1 MTMIPLITFV
11 LAFLILAVVLQ
22 VFRRSVYVNEAGR
35 MRFTSLWRLGVALLL
50 AFFIAS
56 INPLDMQRIDAGYVG
71 IKVSNVGDQRGVG
84 RTEYVTG
91 WVFYNSWI
99 SRIYEFPIHQ
109 QHIEYEEADIVT
121 KGGFRATIKPSFNY
135 SINAGNVANMFQN
148 LRVGVREMEQGW
160 LKNAIVGSVN
170 DVANRYTVDSIF
182 NHREE
187 FESAIVKECNK
198 RVSQW
203 FSVSQ
208 LRTNIVPPREI
219 SESIVAKTR
228 AIQEVQVAENQR
240 QVAVAEA
247 ERKIAEARGDSAQAV
262 IQASG
267 RAEAIR
273 KEQLSLT
280 PLYIEY
286 IKIQKWTGQVPTTVA
301 GSNSGFMIQLPNRSN
316 TNQ

>member
-1 MTMIPLITFV
+1 MISTVVFLVTLFIAGLFLGAFKKSTYFHENGSFKPASLFKPV
-11 LAFLILAVVLQ
+11 LAVIIALVV
-22 VFRRSVYVNEAGR
+22 
-35 MRFTSLWRLGVALLL
+35 TT
-50 AFFIAS
+50 
-56 INPLDMQRIDAGYVG
+56 INPIDVERIDAGHVG
-71 IKVSNVGDQRGVG
+71 IKVSNVGDNRGVG

-109 QHIEYEEADIVT
+109 QHIDYEANDIVT

-135 SINAGNVANMFQN
+135 SINAGNVADMFQN
-148 LRVGVREMEQGW
+148 LRVGVKEMEQGW

-187 FESAIVKECNK
+187 FEADIVKECNK
-198 RVSQW
+198 RVAKW
-203 FSVSQ
+203 FNVSQ
-208 LRTNIVPPREI
+208 LRTNIIPPAEI

-228 AIQEVQVAENQR
+228 AIQEVQVAENRR

-262 IQASG
+262 IQAAG

-273 KEQLSLT
+273 KEQMSLT
-280 PLYIEY
+280 PLYIDY
-286 IKIQKWTGQVPTTVA
+286 IKVQKWSGQVPTTVA
-301 GSNSGFMIQLPNRSN
+301 GGGSSFLIQLPKDKE
-316 TNQ
+316 

>member
-1 MTMIPLITFV
+1 MIGLITFSLV
-11 LAFLILAVVLQ
+11 FIITGIILGVFRKTAYRDQGGRLRPKTIGRLIATVGIAFL
-22 VFRRSVYVNEAGR
+22 
-35 MRFTSLWRLGVALLL
+35 VA
-50 AFFIAS
+50 I
-56 INPLDMQRIDAGYVG
+56 INPIDVERIDAGHVG
-71 IKVSNVGDQRGVG
+71 IKVSNVGDNRGVG

-109 QHIEYEEADIVT
+109 QHIDYEEADIVT
-121 KGGFRATIKPSFNY
+121 RGGFRATIKPSFNY
-135 SINAGNVANMFQN
+135 SINAGNVADMFQN
-148 LRVGVREMEQGW
+148 LRVGVKEMEQGW

-187 FESAIVKECNK
+187 FESAIIKECNK

-203 FSVSQ
+203 FNVSQ

-240 QVAVAEA
+240 QVAVADA
-247 ERKIAEARGDSAQAV
+247 ERKIAQARGDSAKSV
-262 IQASG
+262 IEAAG
-267 RAEAIR
+267 RAEAIK

-286 IKIQKWTGQVPTTVA
+286 IKIQKWNGEVPTTVA
-301 GSNSGFMIQLPNRSN
+301 GANSGFLIQPGQRNN
-316 TNQ
+316 

>member
-1 MTMIPLITFV
+1 MIGIITFLLVFIIVGIILGIFRKDIYRDSNTGRIRPKSIGRLITT
-11 LAFLILAVVLQ
+11 LGIAFILA
-22 VFRRSVYVNEAGR
+22 
-35 MRFTSLWRLGVALLL
+35 
-50 AFFIAS
+50 I
-56 INPLDMQRIDAGYVG
+56 INPINVERIDAGHVG
-71 IKVSNVGDQRGVG
+71 IKVSNVGDNRGVG

-109 QHIEYEEADIVT
+109 QHIDYEEADIVT
-121 KGGFRATIKPSFNY
+121 RGGFRATIRPSFNY
-135 SINAGNVANMFQN
+135 SINAGNVADMFQN
-148 LRVGVREMEQGW
+148 LRVGVKEMEQGW

-187 FESAIVKECNK
+187 FESAIIKECNK

-203 FSVSQ
+203 FNVSQ
-208 LRTNIVPPREI
+208 LRTNIVPPKEI

-228 AIQEVQVAENQR
+228 AIQDVQVAENQR
-240 QVAVAEA
+240 QVAVADA
-247 ERKIAEARGDSAQAV
+247 ERKIAQARGDSAKSV
-262 IQASG
+262 IEAAG
-267 RAEAIR
+267 RAEAIK

-286 IKIQKWTGQVPTTVA
+286 IKIQKWNGEVPSTVA
-301 GSNSGFMIQLPNRSN
+301 GGNTGFIIQPGQKN
-316 TNQ
+316 

>member
-1 MTMIPLITFV
+1 MISLIVFITAV
-11 LAFLILAVVLQ
+11 LVTGLFFGILKK
-22 VFRRSVYVNEAGR
+22 STYVNEAGR
-35 MRFTSLWRLGVALLL
+35 FKAASVVRLAAVLLIAFVTVA
-50 AFFIAS
+50 
-56 INPLDMQRIDAGYVG
+56 INPINVERIDAGHVG
-71 IKVSNVGDQRGVG
+71 IKVSNVGDNRGVG

-109 QHIEYEEADIVT
+109 QHIDYEAADIVT

-135 SINAGNVANMFQN
+135 SINAGNVADMFQN
-148 LRVGVREMEQGW
+148 LRVGVNEMEQGW

-187 FESAIVKECNK
+187 FESDIVKECNK
-198 RVSQW
+198 RVAKW
-203 FSVSQ
+203 FNVSQ
-208 LRTNIVPPREI
+208 LRTNIVPPAEI

-228 AIQEVQVAENQR
+228 AIQEVQVAENRR

-262 IQASG
+262 IQAAG
-267 RAEAIR
+267 RAEAIKR
-273 KEQLSLT
+273 EQLSLT
-280 PLYIEY
+280 SLYIDY
-286 IKIQKWTGQVPTTVA
+286 IKVQKWSGQVPTTVA
-301 GSNSGFMIQLPNRSN
+301 GGNSGFLIQLPKDGKE
-316 TNQ
+316 

>member
-1 MTMIPLITFV
+1 MISTIV
-11 LAFLILAVVLQ
+11 
-22 VFRRSVYVNEAGR
+22 
-35 MRFTSLWRLGVALLL
+35 
-50 AFFIAS
+50 FFIALFIAGLFLGVFKKS
-56 INPLDMQRIDAGYVG
+56 TYFHVEGGFKPLALVKPVIAVLIALVITAINPIDIERIDAGHVG
-71 IKVSNVGDQRGVG
+71 IKVSNVGDNRGVG

-109 QHIEYEEADIVT
+109 QHIDYEANDIVT

-135 SINAGNVANMFQN
+135 SINAGNVADMFQN
-148 LRVGVREMEQGW
+148 LRVGVKEMEQGW

-187 FESAIVKECNK
+187 FEADIVKECNK
-198 RVSQW
+198 RVSKW
-203 FSVSQ
+203 FNVSQ
-208 LRTNIVPPREI
+208 LRTNIIPPAEI

-228 AIQEVQVAENQR
+228 AIQEVQVAENRR

-262 IQASG
+262 IQAAG

-273 KEQLSLT
+273 KEQMSLT

-286 IKIQKWTGQVPTTVA
+286 IKVQKWSGQVPTTVA
-301 GSNSGFMIQLPNRSN
+301 GGNSGFMIQLPKEKE
-316 TNQ
+316 

>member
-1 MTMIPLITFV
+1 MISLFIFIIAFV
-11 LAFLILAVVLQ
+11 IFALVLQ
-22 VFRRSVYVNEAGR
+22 VFRRNTYRDAEGGFRFVN
-35 MRFTSLWRLGVALLL
+35 LWRLL
-50 AFFIAS
+50 AATVLS
-56 INPLDMQRIDAGYVG
+56 LVVTAINPIDVERIDAGSVG
-71 IKVSNVGDQRGVG
+71 IKVSNIGDNRGVG
-84 RTEYVTG
+84 KTEYVTG

-109 QHIEYEEADIVT
+109 QHIDYEEADIVT

-135 SINAGNVANMFQN
+135 SINAGNVGNMFQN
-148 LRVGVREMEQGW
+148 LRVGVKEMEQGW

-187 FESAIVKECNK
+187 FESSIVKECNK

-203 FSVSQ
+203 FNVSQ
-208 LRTNIVPPREI
+208 LRTNIVPPKEI

-247 ERKIAEARGDSAQAV
+247 ERKIAEARGDSAEAV
-262 IQASG
+262 IKAAG
-267 RAEAIR
+267 RAEAIK

-280 PLYIEY
+280 PLYIDY
-286 IKIQKWTGQVPTTVA
+286 IKVQKWSGQVPTTVA
-301 GSNSGFMIQLPNRSN
+301 GGGSGFMIQLPRDKE
-316 TNQ
+316 

>member
-1 MTMIPLITFV
+1 MIGI
-11 LAFLILAVVLQ
+11 FLFIVSLFIFGIIFQ
-22 VFRRSVYVNEAGR
+22 VFRRSIYVGEDGR
-35 MRFTSLWRLGVALLL
+35 LQVSSLWRPIVAMVL
-50 AFFIAS
+50 AIVVVAVNP
-56 INPLDMQRIDAGYVG
+56 INVERIDAGHVG
-71 IKVSNVGDQRGVG
+71 IKVSNIGDNRGVG
-84 RTEYVTG
+84 KTEYVTG
-91 WVFYNSWI
+91 WVFYNAWI

-109 QHIEYEEADIVT
+109 QHIDYEEADIVT
-121 KGGFRATIKPSFNY
+121 RGGFRATIKPSFNY
-135 SINAGNVANMFQN
+135 SINPGNVGSMFQN
-148 LRVGVREMEQGW
+148 LRVGVKELEQGW

-187 FESAIVKECNK
+187 FESAIVNECNK

-203 FSVSQ
+203 FNVSQ
-208 LRTNIVPPREI
+208 LRTNIVPPKEI

-267 RAEAIR
+267 RAEAIK

-280 PLYIEY
+280 PLYIDY
-286 IKIQKWTGQVPTTVA
+286 IKVQKWSGQVPTTVA
-301 GSNSGFMIQLPNRSN
+301 GGNTGFMIQLPKD
-316 TNQ
+316 

>member
-1 MTMIPLITFV
+1 MIGFII
-11 LAFLILAVVLQ
+11 FLIIFLLIGLILG
-22 VFRRSVYVNEAGR
+22 VFRRSAYRDEDTGR
-35 MRFTSLWRLGVALLL
+35 IKVKTIGKLVTSLVIALVLVV
-50 AFFIAS
+50 
-56 INPLDMQRIDAGYVG
+56 INPINVERIDAGHVG
-71 IKVSNVGDQRGVG
+71 IKVSNVGDNRGVG

-109 QHIEYEEADIVT
+109 QHIDYEEADIVT
-121 KGGFRATIKPSFNY
+121 RGGFRATIRPSFNY

-148 LRVGVREMEQGW
+148 LRVGVKEMEQGW

-187 FESAIVKECNK
+187 FESDIIKECNK

-203 FSVSQ
+203 FNVSQ
-208 LRTNIVPPREI
+208 LRTNIVPPKEI

-228 AIQEVQVAENQR
+228 AIQDVQVAENQR
-240 QVAVAEA
+240 QVAVADA
-247 ERKIAEARGDSAQAV
+247 ERKIAEARGDSAKSV
-262 IQASG
+262 IIAAG
-267 RAEAIR
+267 RAEAIK

-286 IKIQKWTGQVPTTVA
+286 IKIQKWNGEVPSTVA
-301 GSNSGFMIQLPNRSN
+301 GANSGFLIQPGQKN
-316 TNQ
+316 

>member
-1 MTMIPLITFV
+1 MGLIV
-11 LAFLILAVVLQ
+11 LLISFIIFALIFQ
-22 VFRRSVYVNEAGR
+22 VFRPATYRDVNGSFR
-35 MRFTSLWRLGVALLL
+35 IKNLWRPIAAFLLALLVTV
-50 AFFIAS
+50 
-56 INPLDMQRIDAGYVG
+56 INPIEVERIDAGYVG
-71 IKVSNVGDQRGVG
+71 IKVSNVGDDRGVG

-109 QHIEYEEADIVT
+109 QHIDYEENDIVT

-135 SINAGNVANMFQN
+135 SINAGNVGNMFQN
-148 LRVGVREMEQGW
+148 LRVGVKEMEQGW
-160 LKNAIVGSVN
+160 LKNAIIGSVN

-203 FSVSQ
+203 FNVSQ
-208 LRTNIVPPREI
+208 LRTNIVPPKEI

-228 AIQEVQVAENQR
+228 AIQEVQVAENRR
-240 QVAVAEA
+240 QVAIAEA

-262 IQASG
+262 IQAAG
-267 RAEAIR
+267 RAEAIK

-280 PLYIEY
+280 PLYIDY

-301 GSNSGFMIQLPNRSN
+301 GNSGFMIQLPKDRD
-316 TNQ
+316 